1 MRGKDVQDN
10 TALNTT
16 EICDGAIFLDGL
28 VCPHLSENFG
38 ECGGFNNVAWET
50 VRKHC

>member
-28 VCPHLSENFG
+28 VCPHLSENFS

-50 VRKHC
+50 GRKHC